1 MHFEPAL
8 AVDRHHLFAQAGGY
22 GAIGLFSAACMLASL
37 ATLIYSGMLR
47 SEAEPVPG
55 SRREEAVWRMQPSAS
70 ERLKNLGRSSLAKS
84 PTS

>member
-1 MHFEPAL
+1 
-8 AVDRHHLFAQAGGY
+8 
-22 GAIGLFSAACMLASL
+22 
-37 ATLIYSGMLR
+37 MLR